1 MFILLLIFGI
11 LSQLLLVGGCVVL
24 ILKYLP
30 KKTSPLIKIKPQVSR
45 IAPVVKIKRTTS
57 QPYDS
62 IYTPSTD
69 GVPVRHSGGNLVPYG
84 LTDEEKAALKMFYD

>member
-11 LSQLLLVGGCVVL
+11 LLQILVVGGCVIL

-30 KKTSPLIKIKPQVSR
+30 KKTTSLIKIKQQSSLIV
-45 IAPVVKIKRTTS
+45 PVVKIKRTTN

-84 LTDEEKAALKMFYD
+84 LTDEEKAALKMFYG